1 VTATRAS
8 GILGV
13 LLRRHGNLVWDG
25 MLRGS
30 AVLALAGIG
39 VMLLGSPA
47 AGGLVGFTVVTI
59 WVNGPLGFFMP
70 ATYEPIL
77 MLFGRVYA
85 PLLIAFVG
93 ILGILY
99 VEFLNF
105 HLYRR
110 VLHLA
115 SFSPA
120 RESRFVRVTV
130 RLFERAPFFTVW
142 LCAWSPLPYWAVRVV
157 APLAG
162 YPIHRYLL
170 ATLLGRFPRLWFF
183 AALGLYWNVSA
194 PVLSAVAFGT
204 IALYLAVWA
213 VKRRGGGPSASAL
226 SPNGD

>member
-1 VTATRAS
+1 MTAARAP
-8 GILGV
+8 GILGL
-13 LLRRHGNLVWDG
+13 LLRRHGNFVWDG
-25 MLRGS
+25 LLRGS
-30 AVLALAGIG
+30 AALALAGIG
-39 VMLLGSPA
+39 VMLLGSPTA
-47 AGGLVGFTVVTI
+47 AGLVAFTVVTI

-77 MLFGRVYA
+77 MLFGRIYA
-85 PLLIAFVG
+85 PWLIAVVG

-105 HLYRR
+105 HLYGR

-120 RESRFVRVTV
+120 RESHFVRMTV

-162 YPIHRYLL
+162 YPIRRYLF
-170 ATLLGRFPRLWFF
+170 ATFLGRFPRLWFF
-183 AALGLYWNVSA
+183 AALGLYWHVSA

-204 IALYLAVWA
+204 IALYLVIWM
-213 VKRRGGGPSASAL
+213 VRKRGGSAPAA
-226 SPNGD
+226 SPNGG